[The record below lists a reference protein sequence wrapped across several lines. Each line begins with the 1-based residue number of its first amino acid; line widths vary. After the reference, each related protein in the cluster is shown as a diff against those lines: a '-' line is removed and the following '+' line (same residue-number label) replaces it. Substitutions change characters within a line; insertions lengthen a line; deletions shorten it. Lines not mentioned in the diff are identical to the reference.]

1 MKTQF
6 TPGPGYVNSPYIED
20 QHGTIA
26 KVMRP
31 EDNASLI
38 AAAHEIHDALREVT
52 SELEAALKW
61 QLENN
66 RISVVVA
73 TQRQATIEKARSA
86 LAKAKGE

>member
-6 TPGPGYVNSPYIED
+6 TPGPWHVNSPYIED

-31 EDNASLI
+31 EDNAALI
-38 AAAHEIHDALREVT
+38 AAAPDLFEALEEVI
-52 SELEAALKW
+52 
-61 QLENN
+61 
-66 RISVVVA
+66 RISDRKHA
-73 TQRQATIEKARSA
+73 AWDKAKAA